1 MEIDNLSGLPP
12 WDDNEFDDDNNEGEV
27 WKFGPTKAACK
38 ALYLQWAMVMTV
50 LKATFDSLHEADE
63 AAMLSREM
71 MEDHVKMIMNDAYE
85 IAVKIKSSEAGLY
98 TIRMENA
105 SIIRKNAQFI
115 KISTNSFLLD
125 GLMEPQNRQIIR
137 DEIEKFKELFKV
149 WVKSFQKD
157 EFEDE
162 WGLFI

>member
-38 ALYLQWAMVMTV
+38 ALYLQWGMVMTV